1 MHTLLHIDSS
11 IYSGQGE
18 SSRMAAQFVNQW
30 RASNPRGIVI
40 ERDLARE
47 SAPHLDA
54 QGFRAFTLPAAQ
66 RSAADQASVDYSDR
80 LIDELRRAD
89 VIALGLP
96 MYNFGVPSTLKAYF
110 DHVARAGVT
119 FRYTQA
125 GSVGMLTG
133 KQGFVFA
140 ARGGR
145 YGADDPQ
152 AQYVR
157 NFLAFLGIEDVRFV
171 FAEGLALGEDVKRK
185 ALAQAYDEIRSLDRT
200 ARQAA

>member
-11 IYSGQGE
+11 IYAGQGE
-18 SSRMAAQFVNQW
+18 SSGMAAQFVHQW
-30 RASNPRGIVI
+30 RAANPRGIVI
-40 ERDLARE
+40 ERDLAHD
-47 SAPHLDA
+47 SVPHLDA
-54 QGFRAFTLPAAQ
+54 QRFRAFSLPAAQ
-66 RSAADQASVDYSDR
+66 RSAADQAVVDYSDR

-119 FRYTQA
+119 FRYTPS

-145 YGADDPQ
+145 YGAEDPQ
-152 AQYVR
+152 AHYLR

-185 ALAQAYDEIRSLDRT
+185 ALAQAYDEIRSL
-200 ARQAA
+200 AWPVRQAA